1 MAFLL
6 LVKLFICYI
15 IRQKQGQLIGY
26 ETINPRNMV
35 DIIGNEVTDL
45 SFCLEIL
52 TNDRRKLSNQ

>member
-35 DIIGNEVTDL
+35 DIIGNEIIDL

-52 TNDRRKLSNQ
+52 TDRRKLSN